1 MKSLEANHYL
11 LGIELKRSQVKSFD
25 EYPFSLPFLKDL
37 KKLELHPKVTFLV
50 GENGSGKSTILEA
63 IAVAWGFNPEG
74 GTKNFKFQ
82 TKESHS
88 ALHEYLRLHRGIRK
102 AKDGYFFRAESFFN
116 VATEIERLDDGPGGP
131 PIISSYGGMSLHGQS
146 HGESFL
152 ALLMNRFNG
161 NGLYLLDE
169 PEAALSPQRQL
180 AAISR
185 LHQLLKIKSQF
196 IIATHSPILL
206 AYPDSWIYQ
215 IDASGIKLTE
225 YKDTEHYLTTKKF
238 ITNPENYLNQLLE

>member
-11 LGIELKRSQVKSFD
+11 LAVELKRSQVKNFD
-25 EYPFSLPFLKDL
+25 EYPFSLPFLRDL
-37 KKLELHPKVTFLV
+37 RKLELHPKVTFLV

-63 IAVAWGFNPEG
+63 IAIAWGFNPEG
-74 GTKNFKFQ
+74 GTKNFNFE
-82 TKESHS
+82 TNTSHS
-88 ALHEYLRLHRGIRK
+88 VLHEYLRLHRGIRK

-131 PIISSYGGMSLHGQS
+131 PIINSYGGMSLHGQS

-152 ALLMNRFNG
+152 ALLMNRFTG
-161 NGLYLLDE
+161 SGLYLLDE

-185 LHQLLKIKSQF
+185 LHQLLKTNSQF

-215 IDASGIKLTE
+215 IDDSGIRLID
-225 YKDTEHYLTTKKF
+225 YKDTEHYLITKNF
-238 ITNPENYLNQLLE
+238 ISNPGKYLNQLLE